1 MLSNAS
7 KNWITN
13 VVLPSNSCNVVSYA
27 KQTKQ
32 RRRCNIYIFE
42 NTQIFQNISEDA
54 KVRGQ
59 RYLTNRQIWLQNI
72 SSEIIYYSKY
82 FQGAGAVP
90 AGACVLRQ

>member
-1 MLSNAS
+1 MRPYPATAAMLSLMPS
-7 KNWITN
+7 K
-13 VVLPSNSCNVVSYA
+13 PSNVGDV
-27 KQTKQ
+27 
-32 RRRCNIYIFE
+32 IYIFK

-59 RYLTNRQIWLQNI
+59 RYLTNRQICLQNI